1 MQREVIIMDSL
12 GNIVVPLTITK
23 PDSKPEVKKS
33 ESKSD
38 VNSIKN
44 LPIPSGFI
52 TDETALVLLD
62 LLKKFTKLQGSK
74 K

>member
-23 PDSKPEVKKS
+23 PDSKPEAKKS
-33 ESKSD
+33 KIKSNA
-38 VNSIKN
+38 NSIKN
-44 LPIPSGFI
+44 IPIPSGFM